1 VEEVEAVQHPRGDA
15 VSAETPAANRPRGE
29 RRRALVAELQ
39 RHRKENRLVVFLAL
53 AVLVVWSASSV
64 LRQRAEEMEP
74 ATITRGLLL
83 FVLSYLNVTLI
94 AAVLFVLCRTLIK
107 VWLERRRGVLGSR
120 FKTRLLVTYIGLTAI
135 PIGLLFF
142 TATGFLQRSIDRWF
156 SSPVREV
163 VGRARSVEDMAERR
177 IADAAIEDARSL
189 TQLPVAG
196 ISPDRLAGTLDE
208 FRRRERLDSVE
219 VYRGSVRDGAVADFG
234 DLAPLPAETLQTAV
248 SRGESLKIE
257 VLPDGSHLF
266 RAAKRSGDR
275 VFAAG
280 VRVSPTDARAMRA
293 IASAWSDYQKLEV
306 QKPAIKAAN
315 VSTFLLITLAVLLA
329 SIWTGLTLARRITGP
344 IAALAEST
352 RRIRGGDFTARVDV
366 AAADELE
373 VLVESFNSMAAGL
386 QEARDATLRSNE
398 ELQEI
403 NRRLDLERGLFST
416 VLGSVTTGV
425 LAFDAE
431 GRATVANP
439 AARSLL
445 GLGDA
450 EVTLTGLRGRA
461 DLAPL
466 VRLLEKAEEG
476 GAPETPRELI
486 LSGEGG
492 ERRLEIAL
500 RPLSSASAGSRG
512 GWVVAVEDTTHVARE
527 QKLAAWSE
535 VARRVAHEIK
545 NPLTPIR
552 LSAERILR
560 RLRAGEPD
568 LPETIERGTRVIVD
582 EVGVL
587 KSLVDEFSRFAR
599 LPEMKPEP
607 VDLAGLAASAV
618 RLFEGVRDGVQ
629 LRVESR
635 LSRDRVQLDPEQI
648 KRVLINLIDNAL
660 EACGRA
666 GEIVVGLSDTA
677 GGVTIEVSDT
687 GRGIPPRDREKLF
700 LPDFTTKGRGTGLGL
715 AIVSRIVA
723 DHNGTIRVEDNRP
736 CGARFIIELPAA

>member
-1 VEEVEAVQHPRGDA
+1 VEEVAALQRARGGGAVND
-15 VSAETPAANRPRGE
+15 ETPAPGPRAE
-29 RRRALVAELQ
+29 RRLSLVAELQ

-107 VWLERRRGVLGSR
+107 VWLERRRGILGSR

-177 IADAAIEDARSL
+177 IADGAMEDARSL
-189 TQLPVAG
+189 ARLPMERVSAAEIG
-196 ISPDRLAGTLDE
+196 RELED
-208 FRRRERLDSVE
+208 FRREERLESVE
-219 VYRGSVRDGAVADFG
+219 VYRGGTREGAVADFG
-234 DLAPLPAETLQTAV
+234 DVAPLPAESVQAAL
-248 SRGESLKIE
+248 SHGEALKVE
-257 VLPDGSHLF
+257 VLPDGAHLY
-266 RAAKRSGDR
+266 RAAVRSGDR
-275 VFAAG
+275 VFAVG
-280 VRVSPTDARAMRA
+280 VRVRPADARAMRA

-306 QKPAIKAAN
+306 QKPSIKAAN

-329 SIWTGLTLARRITGP
+329 SIWTGMTLARRITGP

-352 RRIRGGDFTARVDV
+352 RRIRSGDLSSRVEV
-366 AAADELE
+366 AATDELG
-373 VLVESFNSMAAGL
+373 VLVDSFNSMAAGL

-403 NRRLDLERGLFST
+403 NRRLDLERRLLST

-425 LAFDAE
+425 LAFDAA

-439 AARSLL
+439 AARALL
-445 GLGDA
+445 SLGD
-450 EVTLTGLRGRA
+450 EDVTLDRLRGRA
-461 DLAPL
+461 ELAPL
-466 VRLLEKAEEG
+466 VSLLEEAG
-476 GAPETPRELI
+476 SGTVQSGTRELI

-500 RPLSSASAGSRG
+500 RPLSGDPGGDGGGS
-512 GWVVAVEDTTHVARE
+512 VVAVEDTTHVARE

-552 LSAERILR
+552 LSAERIVR
-560 RLRAGEPD
+560 RLRAGGPD

-618 RLFEGVRDGVQ
+618 RLFEGVRDGIVV
-629 LRVESR
+629 RVDSR
-635 LSRDRVQLDPEQI
+635 LSRERVQLDPEQI

-660 EACGRA
+660 EACGPA
-666 GEIVVGLSDTA
+666 GEIVVRLSD
-677 GGVTIEVSDT
+677 GLRGVTIEVADT

-736 CGARFIIELPAA
+736 KGARFIIELPAA

>member
-1 VEEVEAVQHPRGDA
+1 M
-15 VSAETPAANRPRGE
+15 STANPGE
-29 RRRALVAELQ
+29 NLPPVRQTLVTQLQ
-39 RHRKENRLVVFLAL
+39 RHRKENRLLVFLAL
-53 AVLVVWSASSV
+53 AVLVVWSAVSV
-64 LRQRAEEMEP
+64 LRQRAEEMDP
-74 ATITRGLLL
+74 ATITRGLVL

-120 FKTRLLVTYIGLTAI
+120 FRTRLLVTYIGLTAI

-177 IADAAIEDARSL
+177 IADGVLEDARILSRL
-189 TQLPVAG
+189 RVESVPA
-196 ISPDRLAGTLDE
+196 DRLPGALE
-208 FRRRERLDSVE
+208 NFRREQRLDSAE
-219 VYRGSVRDGAVADFG
+219 IYRRGVREASAVGRAV
-234 DLAPLPAETLQTAV
+234 LLSPLPLSTLQSAD
-248 SRGESLKIE
+248 SHGEALKIE

-266 RAAKRSGDR
+266 RALRRAGDR

-280 VRVSPTDARAMRA
+280 VRVPPADARAMRA

-306 QKPAIKAAN
+306 QKPSIKAAN

-329 SIWTGLTLARRITGP
+329 SIWTGMTLARRITGP

-352 RRIRGGDFTARVDV
+352 RRIRSGDLSARVDV
-366 AAADELE
+366 VADDELG
-373 VLVESFNSMAAGL
+373 VLVESFNSMADGL
-386 QEARDATLRSNE
+386 QEARDSTLRSNE

-403 NRRLDLERGLFST
+403 NRRLDVERRLLST
-416 VLGSVTTGV
+416 VLESVTTGV
-425 LAFDAE
+425 IAFDAT
-431 GRATVANP
+431 GRITVANP

-445 GLGDA
+445 SLGEAD
-450 EVTLTGLRGRA
+450 VTLERLESRPE
-461 DLAPL
+461 LAPL
-466 VRLLEKAEEG
+466 VSLLAEAG
-476 GAPETPRELI
+476 SGSAPASPREMI

-500 RPLSSASAGSRG
+500 RPLTDASGSERG
-512 GWVVAVEDTTHVARE
+512 GWVVAVEDSTHVARE

-552 LSAERILR
+552 LSAERIAR
-560 RLRAGEPD
+560 RLRQGGPG
-568 LPETIERGTRVIVD
+568 LPEAIERGTKVIVE
-582 EVGVL
+582 EVTFL

-607 VDLAGLAASAV
+607 VDLPELTRSAV
-618 RLFEGVRDGVQ
+618 RLFDGARDGVSV
-629 LRVESR
+629 RVESR
-635 LSRDRVQLDPEQI
+635 LTRERVLVDPDQI

-660 EACGRA
+660 EACGPS
-666 GEIVVGLSDTA
+666 GEIEVRLSD
-677 GGVTIEVSDT
+677 GPRGVTIEVADT

-736 CGARFIIELPAA
+736 RGARFIIELPAA

>member
-1 VEEVEAVQHPRGDA
+1 MRTDNP
-15 VSAETPAANRPRGE
+15 GE
-29 RRRALVAELQ
+29 RPALRRQGLVAQLQ
-39 RHRKENRLVVFLAL
+39 RHRKENRLLVILAL
-53 AVLVVWSASSV
+53 AVLVVWSAVSV
-64 LRQRAEEMEP
+64 LRQRAEEMDP
-74 ATITRGLLL
+74 ATITRGFVL

-107 VWLERRRGVLGSR
+107 VWLERRRGVLGSQFR
-120 FKTRLLVTYIGLTAI
+120 TRLLVTYIGLTAI

-177 IADAAIEDARSL
+177 IADGAVEDARTLSRL
-189 TQLPVAG
+189 RVESVPA
-196 ISPDRLAGTLDE
+196 DRLPGALE
-208 FRRRERLDSVE
+208 NFRREQRLDSVE
-219 VYRGSVRDGAVADFG
+219 IYRRGVREASASAQTIP
-234 DLAPLPAETLQTAV
+234 LLSPLPPATLQSAD
-248 SRGESLKIE
+248 SHGEALKIE

-266 RAAKRSGDR
+266 RAVRRSGGW

-280 VRVSPTDARAMRA
+280 VRVPPADARAMRA

-306 QKPAIKAAN
+306 QKPSIKAAN
-315 VSTFLLITLAVLLA
+315 VSTLLLITLAVLLA
-329 SIWTGLTLARRITGP
+329 SIWTGMTLARRITGP
-344 IAALAEST
+344 ISALAEST
-352 RRIRGGDFTARVDV
+352 RRIRSGDLSARVDV
-366 AAADELE
+366 VADDELG
-373 VLVESFNSMAAGL
+373 VLVESFNSMADGL
-386 QEARDATLRSNE
+386 QEARDSTLRSNE

-403 NRRLDLERGLFST
+403 NRRLDVERRLLST
-416 VLGSVTTGV
+416 VLESVTTGV
-425 LAFDAE
+425 LAFDAN
-431 GRATVANP
+431 GRITVANP

-445 GLGDA
+445 SLGEAD
-450 EVTLTGLRGRA
+450 VTLERLGNRPELS
-461 DLAPL
+461 PL
-466 VRLLEKAEEG
+466 VSLLAEAG
-476 GAPETPRELI
+476 SGSAPASPREMI

-500 RPLSSASAGSRG
+500 RPLTDPSGSERG
-512 GWVVAVEDTTHVARE
+512 GWVVAVEDSTHVARE

-552 LSAERILR
+552 LSAERIAK
-560 RLRAGEPD
+560 RLRAGGPG
-568 LPETIERGTRVIVD
+568 LPEAIERGTKVIVE
-582 EVGVL
+582 EVNFL

-607 VDLAGLAASAV
+607 VDLPELARSAV
-618 RLFEGVRDGVQ
+618 RLFEGTREGVSV
-629 LRVESR
+629 RVEA
-635 LSRDRVQLDPEQI
+635 LLARDRVLLDPDQI

-660 EACGRA
+660 EACGPS
-666 GEIVVGLSDTA
+666 GEIEVRLSDGP
-677 GGVTIEVSDT
+677 GGVTIEVADT
-687 GRGIPPRDREKLF
+687 GRGIPSRDREKLF

-736 CGARFIIELPAA
+736 RGARFIIELPAA

>member
-1 VEEVEAVQHPRGDA
+1 MSD
-15 VSAETPAANRPRGE
+15 ETRADPPGE
-29 RRRALVAELQ
+29 RRAPTLVAELQ

-177 IADAAIEDARSL
+177 ITDGAIEDARSL
-189 TQLPVAG
+189 SRLSVEG
-196 ISPDRLAGTLDE
+196 VSPDRRAAGLE
-208 FRRRERLDSVE
+208 GFRRQERLDSVE
-219 VYRGSVRDGAVADFG
+219 IYAISARENAVANFG
-234 DLAPLPAETLQTAV
+234 DLAPLPAETLQTAF
-248 SRGESLKIE
+248 SRGEALKIE

-266 RAAKRSGDR
+266 RAARRSGGR

-280 VRVSPTDARAMRA
+280 VRVPPSDARAMRA

-306 QKPAIKAAN
+306 QKPSIKAAN

-329 SIWTGLTLARRITGP
+329 SIWTGMTLARRITGP

-352 RRIRGGDFTARVDV
+352 RRIRAGDFSARVHV
-366 AAADELE
+366 AASDELE
-373 VLVESFNSMAAGL
+373 VLVESFNSMAASL

-403 NRRLDLERGLFST
+403 NRRLDLERGLLST

-425 LAFDAE
+425 LAFDAS

-445 GLGDA
+445 SLGEG
-450 EVTLTGLRGRA
+450 EVTLEGLRGRP
-461 DLAPL
+461 DLASF

-476 GAPETPRELI
+476 TTPETSRELI
-486 LSGEGG
+486 LSDEGG
-492 ERRLEIAL
+492 ERRLEIGL
-500 RPLSSASAGSRG
+500 RPLSAAAAGNRG

-535 VARRVAHEIK
+535 VARRVAHEI
-545 NPLTPIR
+545 
-552 LSAERILR
+552 
-560 RLRAGEPD
+560 
-568 LPETIERGTRVIVD
+568 
-582 EVGVL
+582 
-587 KSLVDEFSRFAR
+587 
-599 LPEMKPEP
+599 
-607 VDLAGLAASAV
+607 
-618 RLFEGVRDGVQ
+618 
-629 LRVESR
+629 
-635 LSRDRVQLDPEQI
+635 
-648 KRVLINLIDNAL
+648 
-660 EACGRA
+660 
-666 GEIVVGLSDTA
+666 
-677 GGVTIEVSDT
+677 
-687 GRGIPPRDREKLF
+687 
-700 LPDFTTKGRGTGLGL
+700 
-715 AIVSRIVA
+715 
-723 DHNGTIRVEDNRP
+723 
-736 CGARFIIELPAA
+736 

>member
-1 VEEVEAVQHPRGDA
+1 MTLR
-15 VSAETPAANRPRGE
+15 S
-29 RRRALVAELQ
+29 ELA
-39 RHRKENRLVVFLAL
+39 RHRRENRLLIALGL
-53 AVLVVWSASSV
+53 AVLVVWSAVSV

-94 AAVLFVLCRTLIK
+94 AAVLFVLFRTVIK
-107 VWLERRRGVLGSR
+107 VWLERRRGILGSQ
-120 FKTRLLVTYIGLTAI
+120 FKTRLLVTYVGLTAI
-135 PIGLLFF
+135 PIGLMFF

-163 VGRARSVEDMAERR
+163 VGRARFVEDMAERR
-177 IADAAIEDARSL
+177 IADAAFEDARALSR
-189 TQLPVAG
+189 LPLDG
-196 ISPDRLAGTLDE
+196 LPQDRLAAALE
-208 FRRRERLDSVE
+208 SFRREQRLDSAE
-219 VYRGSVRDGAVADFG
+219 VYRGGAREGLAAASG
-234 DLAPLPAETLQTAV
+234 DVVPLPAATLQATRAQ
-248 SRGESLKIE
+248 GESLKIE

-266 RAAKRSGDR
+266 RAARRAGGRIFVAGIR
-275 VFAAG
+275 V
-280 VRVSPTDARAMRA
+280 PPNDARAMRA

-306 QKPAIKAAN
+306 QKPSIKAAN

-329 SIWTGLTLARRITGP
+329 SIWTGMTLARRMTGP

-352 RRIRGGDFTARVDV
+352 RRIRSGDLSARVDV
-366 AAADELE
+366 AATDELG
-373 VLVESFNSMAAGL
+373 VLVDSFNSMAAGL
-386 QEARDATLRSNE
+386 ESARDTTLRSNE
-398 ELQEI
+398 ELQET
-403 NRRLDLERGLFST
+403 NRRLDIERRLLST
-416 VLGSVTTGV
+416 VLESVTTGV

-431 GRATVANP
+431 GRIAVANP

-445 GLGDA
+445 SLGEAD
-450 EVTLTGLRGRA
+450 VTVERLRSRPE
-461 DLAPL
+461 LAPL
-466 VRLLEKAEEG
+466 VTLVEEAG
-476 GAPETPRELI
+476 SGAVPSSPRELI

-492 ERRLEIAL
+492 ERRLEISL
-500 RPLSSASAGSRG
+500 RPLSSASAGDRR

-552 LSAERILR
+552 LSAERIAK
-560 RLRAGEPD
+560 RLAAGSPD
-568 LPETIERGTRVIVD
+568 LPEAIERGTKVIVE
-582 EVGVL
+582 EVSFL

-618 RLFEGVRDGVQ
+618 RLFEGIRDGVQ
-629 LRVESR
+629 VRVEAD
-635 LSRDRVQLDPEQI
+635 LSRDRVLLDPEQI

-660 EACGRA
+660 EACGPH
-666 GEIVVGLSDTA
+666 GEITVRLSDRA
-677 GGVTIEVSDT
+677 GGVTIEVADT

-736 CGARFIIELPAA
+736 RGARFIIELPAA

>member
-1 VEEVEAVQHPRGDA
+1 MSTEAP
-15 VSAETPAANRPRGE
+15 GE
-29 RRRALVAELQ
+29 NLPPVRQTLVMQLQ
-39 RHRKENRLVVFLAL
+39 RHRKENRLLVFLAL
-53 AVLVVWSASSV
+53 AVLVVWSAVSV
-64 LRQRAEEMEP
+64 LRQRAEEMDP
-74 ATITRGLLL
+74 ATITRGLVL

-120 FKTRLLVTYIGLTAI
+120 FRTRLLVTYIGLTAI

-177 IADAAIEDARSL
+177 IADGALEDARVLS
-189 TQLPVAG
+189 
-196 ISPDRLAGTLDE
+196 RLRVESVPANRVPGALE
-208 FRRRERLDSVE
+208 NFRRQLRLDSAE
-219 VYRGSVRDGAVADFG
+219 IYRRGVREASAAGRAV
-234 DLAPLPAETLQTAV
+234 LLSPLPASTLQ
-248 SRGESLKIE
+248 SLDSHGEALKIE

-266 RAAKRSGDR
+266 RALRRSGDR
-275 VFAAG
+275 IFAAG
-280 VRVSPTDARAMRA
+280 IRVPPADARAMRA

-306 QKPAIKAAN
+306 QKPSIKAAN

-329 SIWTGLTLARRITGP
+329 SIWTGMTLARRITGP

-352 RRIRGGDFTARVDV
+352 RRIRSGDLSARVDV
-366 AAADELE
+366 VADDELG
-373 VLVESFNSMAAGL
+373 VLVESFNSMADGL
-386 QEARDATLRSNE
+386 QEARDSTLRSNE

-403 NRRLDLERGLFST
+403 NRRLDVERRLLST
-416 VLGSVTTGV
+416 VLESVTTGV
-425 LAFDAE
+425 IAFDAS
-431 GRATVANP
+431 GRITVANP

-445 GLGDA
+445 ALGEAD
-450 EVTLTGLRGRA
+450 VTLERLESRPE
-461 DLAPL
+461 LAPL
-466 VRLLEKAEEG
+466 VSLLAEAG
-476 GAPETPRELI
+476 SGSAPASPREMI

-500 RPLSSASAGSRG
+500 RPLTDASGSERG
-512 GWVVAVEDTTHVARE
+512 GWVVAVEDSTHVARE

-552 LSAERILR
+552 LSAERIAR
-560 RLRAGEPD
+560 RLRQGGPG
-568 LPETIERGTRVIVD
+568 LPEAIERGTKVIVE
-582 EVGVL
+582 EVTFL

-607 VDLAGLAASAV
+607 VDLPELTRSAV
-618 RLFEGVRDGVQ
+618 RLFDGARDGVSV
-629 LRVESR
+629 RVESR
-635 LSRDRVQLDPEQI
+635 LAREKVLLDPDQI

-660 EACGRA
+660 EACGPSGKIQVR
-666 GEIVVGLSDTA
+666 LSDGA
-677 GGVTIEVSDT
+677 RGVTIEVADT

-723 DHNGTIRVEDNRP
+723 DHKGTIRVEDNRP
-736 CGARFIIELPAA
+736 HGARFIIELPAA

>member
-1 VEEVEAVQHPRGDA
+1 MSTEAP
-15 VSAETPAANRPRGE
+15 GE
-29 RRRALVAELQ
+29 NLPPVRQTLVMQLQ
-39 RHRKENRLVVFLAL
+39 RHRKENRLLVFLAL
-53 AVLVVWSASSV
+53 AVLVVWSAVSV
-64 LRQRAEEMEP
+64 LRQRAEEMDP
-74 ATITRGLLL
+74 ATITRGLVL

-120 FKTRLLVTYIGLTAI
+120 FRTRLLVTYIGLTAI

-177 IADAAIEDARSL
+177 IADGALEDARVLS
-189 TQLPVAG
+189 
-196 ISPDRLAGTLDE
+196 RLRVESVPANRVPGALE
-208 FRRRERLDSVE
+208 NFRRELRLDSAE
-219 VYRGSVRDGAVADFG
+219 IYRRGVREASAAGRAV
-234 DLAPLPAETLQTAV
+234 LLSPLPASTLQSTD
-248 SRGESLKIE
+248 SHGEALKIE

-266 RAAKRSGDR
+266 RALRRSGDR
-275 VFAAG
+275 IFAAG
-280 VRVSPTDARAMRA
+280 IRVPPADARAMRA

-306 QKPAIKAAN
+306 QKPSIKAAN

-329 SIWTGLTLARRITGP
+329 SIWTGMTLARRITGP

-352 RRIRGGDFTARVDV
+352 RRIRSGDLSARVDV
-366 AAADELE
+366 VADDELG
-373 VLVESFNSMAAGL
+373 VLVESFNSMADGL
-386 QEARDATLRSNE
+386 QEARDSTLRSNE

-403 NRRLDLERGLFST
+403 NRRLDVERRLLST
-416 VLGSVTTGV
+416 VLESVTTGV
-425 LAFDAE
+425 IAFDAS
-431 GRATVANP
+431 GRITVANP

-445 GLGDA
+445 TLGEAD
-450 EVTLTGLRGRA
+450 VTLERLESRPE
-461 DLAPL
+461 LAPL
-466 VRLLEKAEEG
+466 VSLLAEAG
-476 GAPETPRELI
+476 SGSAPASPREMI

-500 RPLSSASAGSRG
+500 RPLTDASGSERG
-512 GWVVAVEDTTHVARE
+512 GWVVAVEDSTHVARE

-552 LSAERILR
+552 LSAERIAR
-560 RLRAGEPD
+560 RLRQGGPG
-568 LPETIERGTRVIVD
+568 LPEAIERGTKVIVE
-582 EVGVL
+582 EVTFL

-607 VDLAGLAASAV
+607 VDLPELTRSAV
-618 RLFEGVRDGVQ
+618 RLFDGARDGVSV
-629 LRVESR
+629 RVESR
-635 LSRDRVQLDPEQI
+635 LAREKVLLDPDQI

-660 EACGRA
+660 EACGPSGKIQVR
-666 GEIVVGLSDTA
+666 LSDGA
-677 GGVTIEVSDT
+677 RGVTIEVADT

-723 DHNGTIRVEDNRP
+723 DHKGTIRVEDNRP
-736 CGARFIIELPAA
+736 HGARFIIELPAA

>member
-1 VEEVEAVQHPRGDA
+1 MSTGNPGQ
-15 VSAETPAANRPRGE
+15 VSRPR
-29 RRRALVAELQ
+29 RQTLVAQLQ
-39 RHRKENRLVVFLAL
+39 RHRKENRLLVFLAL
-53 AVLVVWSASSV
+53 AVLVVWSAVSV
-64 LRQRAEEMEP
+64 LRQRAEEMDP
-74 ATITRGLLL
+74 ATITRGLVL
-83 FVLSYLNVTLI
+83 FVLSYQNVTLI

-107 VWLERRRGVLGSR
+107 VWLERRRGVLGSQFR
-120 FKTRLLVTYIGLTAI
+120 TRLLVTYIGLTAI

-177 IADAAIEDARSL
+177 IAEGALEDAKTLSRLRVESVPASR
-189 TQLPVAG
+189 LPGA
-196 ISPDRLAGTLDE
+196 LE
-208 FRRRERLDSVE
+208 NFRREQRLDTAE
-219 VYRGSVRDGAVADFG
+219 IYRRGVREASASARTVT
-234 DLAPLPAETLQTAV
+234 LSPLPPATLQSAD
-248 SRGESLKIE
+248 SHGEALKIE

-266 RAAKRSGDR
+266 RAVRRSGER

-280 VRVSPTDARAMRA
+280 VRVPPADARAMRA

-306 QKPAIKAAN
+306 QKPSIKAAN

-329 SIWTGLTLARRITGP
+329 SIWTGMTLARRITGP

-352 RRIRGGDFTARVDV
+352 RRIRSGDLSARVDV
-366 AAADELE
+366 VADDELG
-373 VLVESFNSMAAGL
+373 VLVESFNSMADGL
-386 QEARDATLRSNE
+386 QEARDSTLRSNE

-403 NRRLDLERGLFST
+403 NRRLDVERRLLST
-416 VLGSVTTGV
+416 VLESVTTGV
-425 LAFDAE
+425 LAFDAN
-431 GRATVANP
+431 GRITVANP

-445 GLGDA
+445 SLGEAD
-450 EVTLTGLRGRA
+450 VTLERLVSRPE
-461 DLAPL
+461 LAPL
-466 VRLLEKAEEG
+466 VSLLSEAESG
-476 GAPETPRELI
+476 SAPASPREMI

-500 RPLSSASAGSRG
+500 RPLTDVSGSERG
-512 GWVVAVEDTTHVARE
+512 GWVVAVEDSTHVARE

-552 LSAERILR
+552 LSAERIAK
-560 RLRAGEPD
+560 RLRAGGPG
-568 LPETIERGTRVIVD
+568 LPEAIERGTKVILE
-582 EVGVL
+582 EVSFL

-607 VDLAGLAASAV
+607 VDLPELARSAV
-618 RLFEGVRDGVQ
+618 RLFEGTREGVSV
-629 LRVESR
+629 RVEA
-635 LSRDRVQLDPEQI
+635 LLARDRVLLDPDQI
-648 KRVLINLIDNAL
+648 KRVMINLIDNAL
-660 EACGRA
+660 EACGPS
-666 GEIVVGLSDTA
+666 GEIEVRLSDGP
-677 GGVTIEVSDT
+677 GGVTIEVADT
-687 GRGIPPRDREKLF
+687 GRGIPSRDREKLF

-736 CGARFIIELPAA
+736 RGARFIIELPAA

>member
-1 VEEVEAVQHPRGDA
+1 M
-15 VSAETPAANRPRGE
+15 STPNERERAAS
-29 RRRALVAELQ
+29 RRATLVAGLQ
-39 RHRKENRLVVFLAL
+39 RHRKENRLVVILAL
-53 AVLVVWSASSV
+53 AVLVVWSAVSV
-64 LRQRAEEMEP
+64 LRQRAEEMDP

-107 VWLERRRGVLGSR
+107 VWLERRRGVLGSQFR
-120 FKTRLLVTYIGLTAI
+120 TRLLVTYIGLTAI

-177 IADAAIEDARSL
+177 IADGALEDARALSR
-189 TQLPVAG
+189 LPVESVAAN
-196 ISPDRLAGTLDE
+196 RLGGALE
-208 FRRRERLDSVE
+208 NFRREQRLDSVE
-219 VYRGSVRDGAVADFG
+219 IYRRGVRQTSAAARAVNVP
-234 DLAPLPAETLQTAV
+234 PLPAATLQAAD
-248 SRGESLKIE
+248 SHGEALKIE

-266 RAAKRSGDR
+266 RAVRRSGDR

-280 VRVSPTDARAMRA
+280 VRVPPADARAMRA

-306 QKPAIKAAN
+306 QKPSIKAAN

-329 SIWTGLTLARRITGP
+329 SIWTGMTLARRITGP

-352 RRIRGGDFTARVDV
+352 RRIRTGDLSARVEV
-366 AAADELE
+366 AADDELG
-373 VLVESFNSMAAGL
+373 VLVESFNSMADGL
-386 QEARDATLRSNE
+386 QRARDSTLRSNE

-403 NRRLDLERGLFST
+403 NRRLDMERRLLRT
-416 VLGSVTTGV
+416 VLESVTTGV
-425 LAFDAE
+425 LAFGAD
-431 GRATVANP
+431 GRITLANP

-445 GLGDA
+445 ALGEED
-450 EVTLTGLRGRA
+450 VTLERLRSRS
-461 DLAPL
+461 DLTPL
-466 VRLLEKAEEG
+466 VSLLEDAG
-476 GAPETPRELI
+476 SGSAPASPREMI
-486 LSGEGG
+486 LSGDGG

-500 RPLSSASAGSRG
+500 RPLAGATGGERG
-512 GWVVAVEDTTHVARE
+512 GWVVALEDSTHIARE

-552 LSAERILR
+552 LSAERIAK
-560 RLRAGEPD
+560 RLRAGGPG
-568 LPETIERGTRVIVD
+568 LPEAIERGTKVIVE
-582 EVGVL
+582 EVSFL

-607 VDLAGLAASAV
+607 VDLPELARSAV
-618 RLFEGVRDGVQ
+618 RLFEGTREGVSV
-629 LRVESR
+629 RVEA
-635 LSRDRVQLDPEQI
+635 LLARDRVLLDPDQI

-660 EACGRA
+660 EACGPS
-666 GEIVVGLSDTA
+666 GEIEVRLSDGP
-677 GGVTIEVSDT
+677 GGVTIEVADT
-687 GRGIPPRDREKLF
+687 GRGIPSRDREKLF

-736 CGARFIIELPAA
+736 RGARFIIELPAA

>member
-1 VEEVEAVQHPRGDA
+1 MRTGNP
-15 VSAETPAANRPRGE
+15 GE
-29 RRRALVAELQ
+29 RPAPRRQGLVAQLQ
-39 RHRKENRLVVFLAL
+39 RHRKENRLLVILAL
-53 AVLVVWSASSV
+53 AVLVVWSAVSV
-64 LRQRAEEMEP
+64 LRQRAEEMDP
-74 ATITRGLLL
+74 ATITRGFVL

-107 VWLERRRGVLGSR
+107 VWLERRRGVLGSQFR
-120 FKTRLLVTYIGLTAI
+120 TRLLVTYIGLTAI

-177 IADAAIEDARSL
+177 IADGAVEDARTLSRL
-189 TQLPVAG
+189 RVESVPAERLPGA
-196 ISPDRLAGTLDE
+196 LE
-208 FRRRERLDSVE
+208 NFRREQRLDSVE
-219 VYRGSVRDGAVADFG
+219 IYRRGVREASASARTIP
-234 DLAPLPAETLQTAV
+234 LLSPLPPATLQSAD
-248 SRGESLKIE
+248 SHGEALKIE

-266 RAAKRSGDR
+266 RAVRRSGGR

-280 VRVSPTDARAMRA
+280 VRVPPADARAMRA

-306 QKPAIKAAN
+306 QKPSIKAAN

-329 SIWTGLTLARRITGP
+329 SIWTGMTLARRITGP
-344 IAALAEST
+344 ISALAEST
-352 RRIRGGDFTARVDV
+352 RRIRSGDLSARVDV
-366 AAADELE
+366 VADDELG
-373 VLVESFNSMAAGL
+373 VLVESFNSMADGL
-386 QEARDATLRSNE
+386 QEARDSTLRSNE

-403 NRRLDLERGLFST
+403 NRRLDVERRLLST
-416 VLGSVTTGV
+416 VLESVTTGV
-425 LAFDAE
+425 LAFDAN
-431 GRATVANP
+431 GRITVANP

-445 GLGDA
+445 SLGEAD
-450 EVTLTGLRGRA
+450 VTLERLGSRPELS
-461 DLAPL
+461 PL
-466 VRLLEKAEEG
+466 VSLLAEAG
-476 GAPETPRELI
+476 SGSAPGSPREMI

-500 RPLSSASAGSRG
+500 RPLTEPSGSERG
-512 GWVVAVEDTTHVARE
+512 GWVVAVEDSTHVARE

-552 LSAERILR
+552 LSAERIAK
-560 RLRAGEPD
+560 RLRAGGPG
-568 LPETIERGTRVIVD
+568 LPEAIERGTKVIVE
-582 EVGVL
+582 EVNFL

-607 VDLAGLAASAV
+607 VDLPELARSAV
-618 RLFEGVRDGVQ
+618 RLFEGARDGVSV
-629 LRVESR
+629 RVEA
-635 LSRDRVQLDPEQI
+635 LLARDRVLLDPDQI

-660 EACGRA
+660 EACGPS
-666 GEIVVGLSDTA
+666 GEVEVRLSD
-677 GGVTIEVSDT
+677 GPRGVTIEVADT
-687 GRGIPPRDREKLF
+687 GLGIPSRDREKLF

-736 CGARFIIELPAA
+736 RGARFIIELPAA